1 MPYFKYKYKSNIRQI
16 MRKHL
21 YLNNKNHSYAAQ
33 FSKKTANIL
42 AMIQLEQKTALQ
54 IAKEISERIAK
65 RRKEL
70 HFTQAEL
77 AKRAGISF
85 ASYKRFEQKHEISFV
100 SLIKIAI
107 ALNLEK
113 EFDSLFSKKQFLS
126 IEELIADEKNK

>member
-1 MPYFKYKYKSNIRQI
+1 
-16 MRKHL
+16 
-21 YLNNKNHSYAAQ
+21 
-33 FSKKTANIL
+33 
-42 AMIQLEQKTALQ
+42 MIQLEQKTASQ
-54 IAKEISERIAK
+54 IAREISERIAK

-77 AKRAGISF
+77 SARAGISF

-113 EFDSLFSKKQFLS
+113 EFDFFVFKKQFLS
-126 IEELIADEKNK
+126 IEELIKDEKNK